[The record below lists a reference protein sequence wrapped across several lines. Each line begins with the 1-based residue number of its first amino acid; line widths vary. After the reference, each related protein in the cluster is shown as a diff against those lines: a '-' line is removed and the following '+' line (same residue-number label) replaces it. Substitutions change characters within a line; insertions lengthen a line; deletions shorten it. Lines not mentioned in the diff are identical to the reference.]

1 MAQATTKELTTLPI
15 GRLGLVSLESSRD
28 LGNKV
33 DNWLV
38 HNQEG
43 TGATMTGN
51 QIQLTMPTSG
61 YQIHSAKVKK
71 GNMVLQII
79 VPISY

>member
-1 MAQATTKELTTLPI
+1 MAQATTKELTTLPV

-38 HNQEG
+38 QWRFLG
-43 TGATMTGN
+43 G
-51 QIQLTMPTSG
+51 
-61 YQIHSAKVKK
+61 K
-71 GNMVLQII
+71 
-79 VPISY
+79 